1 MRTVS
6 RACFFFIC
14 ACCIAVMSYGGDA
27 FPPPELIGTW
37 EGISKFSRRGVQELA
52 TVSITILPDG
62 SVEGM
67 AGAAKFSRCLV
78 KKNRGWLGRKLN
90 IKTDYI
96 IRGYLEGSVV
106 PKDSGGIRK
115 IAMPF
120 TIRDGTLVGGL
131 GALTQCWW
139 ECCPA
144 WLFSRLSLPKK
155 Q

>member
-6 RACFFFIC
+6 RAYFF
-14 ACCIAVMSYGGDA
+14 CIWVCGIPAVIHGGDI

-37 EGISKFSRRGVQELA
+37 EGTSKFSRRGVQEL
-52 TVSITILPDG
+52 TPVSITILPDG
-62 SVEGM
+62 KIEGT
-67 AGAAKFSRCLV
+67 AGAARLTRCVV
-78 KKNRGWLGRKLN
+78 KKNRGWLGKKLN

-96 IRGYLEGSVV
+96 IRGCLEGSVV
-106 PKDSGGIRK
+106 SHDAGGMRK

-120 TIRDGTLVGGL
+120 SIRDGTLMGGL
-131 GALTQCWW
+131 GALTQRWW